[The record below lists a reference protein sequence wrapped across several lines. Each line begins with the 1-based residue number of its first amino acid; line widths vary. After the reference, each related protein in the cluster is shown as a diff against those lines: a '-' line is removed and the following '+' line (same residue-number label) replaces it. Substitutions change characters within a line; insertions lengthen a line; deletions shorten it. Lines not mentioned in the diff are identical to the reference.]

1 TPSSGRTSTEYRC
14 REPSSPWSRR
24 RRLTPTCAAPATT
37 RQRRWSRSARSC
49 KRLMTTSGALTPNP
63 SRRRPEVLVLQTLD
77 KLSSVGLG
85 AMAAALRD
93 QLENPAQYLELSFED
108 RLGLLVDTDWRENR
122 RLATRLK
129 PARLRHPATVE
140 DIDFRAPR
148 GLDRGMILSLAQAG
162 WVTNHQNLLV
172 TGATGC
178 GKSFLACALAHAA
191 VRQGHTALYVRTP
204 RLLDDLAV
212 SRGDGRYQRL
222 LAQLQRTSLLVLDDF
237 LLTPAGVEQCRDLL
251 EVVEDRAQLR
261 STLVASQL
269 PIDAWHGAMADPTLA
284 EAILDRLLHQG
295 HRITVKGPSM
305 RARDPD
311 GAVSPAPSSAAAGSR
326 RGGISRGP
334 GSAGPAAHERTEG
347 AVCEGGWG
355 KRPPVDKQ
363 PTPPTISTTF
373 PTPPP

>member
-1 TPSSGRTSTEYRC
+1 
-14 REPSSPWSRR
+14 
-24 RRLTPTCAAPATT
+24 
-37 RQRRWSRSARSC
+37 
-49 KRLMTTSGALTPNP
+49 M
-63 SRRRPEVLVLQTLD
+63 LVLQTLD

-85 AMAAALRD
+85 AMAAALRE

-108 RLGLLVDTDWRENR
+108 RLGLLVDREVDWRENR

-129 PARLRHPATVE
+129 AARLRHTATVE

-148 GLDRGMILSLAQAG
+148 GLERGMILSLAQAG
-162 WVTNHQNLLV
+162 WVANHQNLLI

-261 STLVASQL
+261 STLVAGQL

-295 HRITVKGPSM
+295 HRIPVKGPSM

-311 GAVSPAPSSAAAGSR
+311 GAVAPAPSSAAEGSR
-326 RGGISRGP
+326 REGISR
-334 GSAGPAAHERTEG
+334 
-347 AVCEGGWG
+347 
-355 KRPPVDKQ
+355 
-363 PTPPTISTTF
+363 
-373 PTPPP
+373 